1 MKKVEIMQ
9 TYKDINEWFQ
19 SLNEIEE
26 QKWYAP
32 IEKGKW
38 SNGGGYLPFIILGS
52 IFLRGKITVYERR
65 S

>member
-19 SLNEIEE
+19 SLNEVEE

-38 SNGGGYLPFIILGS
+38 SMAAVISHLLFWDRFSLEEDS
-52 IFLRGKITVYERR
+52 RL
-65 S
+65 